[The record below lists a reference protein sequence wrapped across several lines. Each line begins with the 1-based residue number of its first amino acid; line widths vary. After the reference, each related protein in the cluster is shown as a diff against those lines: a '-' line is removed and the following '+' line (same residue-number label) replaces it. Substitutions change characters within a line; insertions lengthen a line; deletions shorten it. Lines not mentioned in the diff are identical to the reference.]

1 MHDRHR
7 HRPRRLD
14 TGLVETHAVMGIAGG
29 PVPQNLRI
37 DGRAA
42 ASCRGFG
49 LHKIDPG
56 SLAKYKSI
64 TVFRKWTRSHLRP
77 VVPRLRQDPHQTEA
91 GKNSGSE
98 RRVHAAG
105 DNDIGTP
112 VDDGIAGVE
121 QSVGR
126 AGTAGRNHMTRAVE
140 TKRHRNFTAERSDS
154 RCRNGINARFF
165 RLASEPMLVL
175 PLRKLQTTTAAADD
189 NADAAPLYTPHHH
202 LDQIRVPK
210 SLVG

>member
-1 MHDRHR
+1 MAEFFEPNPMQLASAY
-7 HRPRRLD
+7 RPRRLD

-29 PVPQNLRI
+29 PVPQNLSI

-91 GKNSGSE
+91 GKDSGSE
-98 RRVHAAG
+98 RRVHATG

-112 VDDGIAGVE
+112 VEDGIPGVNH
-121 QSVGR
+121 SVGR
-126 AGTAGRNHMTRAVE
+126 AA
-140 TKRHRNFTAERSDS
+140 
-154 RCRNGINARFF
+154 
-165 RLASEPMLVL
+165 
-175 PLRKLQTTTAAADD
+175 
-189 NADAAPLYTPHHH
+189 TP
-202 LDQIRVPK
+202 
-210 SLVG
+210 